1 MALAMA
7 AVTFTSCEDVP
18 APYDYPGNGGEDIYF
33 NQSFATDLGEFQS
46 FGTNDNIAWTIDY
59 SSACITGYKDFDGDG
74 TKTNEAGVTY
84 LVSPEIDLTKASKAY
99 IEMNHAM
106 KYERADV
113 NANNTLLI
121 SKDYT
126 DDPTK
131 ATWTSIAYPT
141 TGLNDAST
149 KEFVFVTSA
158 ANIPAEFIG
167 QKVRIAFRHT
177 CTESQSSTWEVK
189 SLAVKEGEAENGGA
203 TPPAGAVGDG
213 TEANPYIV
221 TDIITN
227 GASGSNVFVK
237 AYIVGF
243 VPDKAIDE
251 AKFTAEGCEAASN
264 VIVAASADETSVSN
278 VMPVQLPFGDVR
290 TGVNLKDNPGNIK
303 QEVLLCGNVETY
315 FGKTGLKSVVWA
327 KIGGKEFGIK
337 PGTDIPIVGTP
348 KGAGTKEDPFNVAAA
363 NKYIKDG
370 GDATVEKYV
379 KGKISELKEFR
390 SEYGSISY
398 YISEDGTT
406 ANQFYVFGG
415 NNLGGTKFTKLEELK
430 VGDEVVIC
438 GKLKNYN
445 GTYEFDSKNYLVS
458 LNGKKAETGGGEVTP
473 PAPTGDNLLANGNCE
488 TWDGTTPVNWKTTST
503 AGNASLK
510 QSTDAHGGS
519 YSISVGFNE
528 KQNKRL
534 GYKEITL
541 KAGTYKFSFYAK
553 STTADASQCRPGY
566 VVVTDGVAD
575 KNYNYS
581 TDYASLNNSTWTLV
595 SYEFT
600 LTETKTICLVV
611 MNPKTTS
618 HATAQNILVDDAS
631 LVTSNGGFAE

>member
-1 MALAMA
+1 MMALAMA

-18 APYDYPGNGGEDIYF
+18 APYDYPGTGGGGSTTEGVYLEK
-33 NQSFATDLGEFQS
+33 SFAKDLGDFKS

-74 TKTNEAGVTY
+74 NKSNEAGVTY

-106 KYERADV
+106 KYERGDV

-131 ATWTSIAYPT
+131 ATWTPIAYPT

-177 CTESQSSTWEVK
+177 CTDKQSSTWEIK
-189 SLAVKEGEAENGGA
+189 TLSVKEGEAQN
-203 TPPAGAVGDG
+203 
-213 TEANPYIV
+213 
-221 TDIITN
+221 
-227 GASGSNVFVK
+227 
-237 AYIVGF
+237 
-243 VPDKAIDE
+243 
-251 AKFTAEGCEAASN
+251 
-264 VIVAASADETSVSN
+264 
-278 VMPVQLPFGDVR
+278 
-290 TGVNLKDNPGNIK
+290 
-303 QEVLLCGNVETY
+303 
-315 FGKTGLKSVVWA
+315 
-327 KIGGKEFGIK
+327 
-337 PGTDIPIVGTP
+337 
-348 KGAGTKEDPFNVAAA
+348 
-363 NKYIKDG
+363 
-370 GDATVEKYV
+370 
-379 KGKISELKEFR
+379 
-390 SEYGSISY
+390 
-398 YISEDGTT
+398 
-406 ANQFYVFGG
+406 
-415 NNLGGTKFTKLEELK
+415 
-430 VGDEVVIC
+430 
-438 GKLKNYN
+438 
-445 GTYEFDSKNYLVS
+445 
-458 LNGKKAETGGGEVTP
+458 GGGEVTP

-488 TWDGTTPVNWKTTST
+488 TWDGTTPVNWKTTSK

-519 YSISVGFNE
+519 YSISVGFNAS
-528 KQNKRL
+528 QNKRL

-553 STTADASQCRPGY
+553 STTADKSQCRPGY

-575 KNYNYS
+575 KNYNYREA
-581 TDYASLNNSTWTLV
+581 YEPLNNSTWTLV

-611 MNPKTTS
+611 MNPKTTAY
-618 HATAQNILVDDAS
+618 ATAQDILVDDAS

>member
-18 APYDYPGNGGEDIYF
+18 APYDYPGNGGGGSTTEGVYL
-33 NQSFATDLGEFQS
+33 NQSFAKDLGDFKS

-59 SSACITGYKDFDGDG
+59 SSACITGYKDFNGDG
-74 TKTNEAGVTY
+74 TKSNEAGVTY

-131 ATWTSIAYPT
+131 ATWTPIAYPT

-177 CTESQSSTWEVK
+177 CTDKQSSTWEIK
-189 SLAVKEGEAENGGA
+189 TLSVKEGEVEN
-203 TPPAGAVGDG
+203 
-213 TEANPYIV
+213 
-221 TDIITN
+221 
-227 GASGSNVFVK
+227 
-237 AYIVGF
+237 
-243 VPDKAIDE
+243 
-251 AKFTAEGCEAASN
+251 
-264 VIVAASADETSVSN
+264 
-278 VMPVQLPFGDVR
+278 
-290 TGVNLKDNPGNIK
+290 
-303 QEVLLCGNVETY
+303 
-315 FGKTGLKSVVWA
+315 
-327 KIGGKEFGIK
+327 
-337 PGTDIPIVGTP
+337 
-348 KGAGTKEDPFNVAAA
+348 
-363 NKYIKDG
+363 
-370 GDATVEKYV
+370 
-379 KGKISELKEFR
+379 
-390 SEYGSISY
+390 
-398 YISEDGTT
+398 
-406 ANQFYVFGG
+406 
-415 NNLGGTKFTKLEELK
+415 
-430 VGDEVVIC
+430 
-438 GKLKNYN
+438 
-445 GTYEFDSKNYLVS
+445 
-458 LNGKKAETGGGEVTP
+458 GGGEVTP

-488 TWDGTTPVNWKTTST
+488 TWDGTTPVNWKTTSK

-519 YSISVGFNE
+519 YSISVGFNAS
-528 KQNKRL
+528 QNKRL

-553 STTADASQCRPGY
+553 STTADKSQCRPGY
-566 VVVTDGVAD
+566 VFVTDGVAD
-575 KNYNYS
+575 KNYNYREA
-581 TDYASLNNSTWTLV
+581 YEPLNNSTWTLV

-611 MNPKTTS
+611 MNPKTTAY
-618 HATAQNILVDDAS
+618 ATAQDILVDDAS

>member
-18 APYDYPGNGGEDIYF
+18 APYDYPGTGGGGSTTEGVYLEK
-33 NQSFATDLGEFQS
+33 SFAKDLGDFKS

-59 SSACITGYKDFDGDG
+59 SSACITGYKDFNGDG
-74 TKTNEAGVTY
+74 TKSNEAGVTY

-131 ATWTSIAYPT
+131 ATWTPIAYPT

-149 KEFVFVTSA
+149 KEFVFVTSK

-177 CTESQSSTWEVK
+177 CTDKQSSTWEIK
-189 SLAVKEGEAENGGA
+189 TLSVKEGEVEN
-203 TPPAGAVGDG
+203 
-213 TEANPYIV
+213 
-221 TDIITN
+221 
-227 GASGSNVFVK
+227 
-237 AYIVGF
+237 
-243 VPDKAIDE
+243 
-251 AKFTAEGCEAASN
+251 
-264 VIVAASADETSVSN
+264 
-278 VMPVQLPFGDVR
+278 
-290 TGVNLKDNPGNIK
+290 
-303 QEVLLCGNVETY
+303 
-315 FGKTGLKSVVWA
+315 
-327 KIGGKEFGIK
+327 
-337 PGTDIPIVGTP
+337 
-348 KGAGTKEDPFNVAAA
+348 
-363 NKYIKDG
+363 
-370 GDATVEKYV
+370 
-379 KGKISELKEFR
+379 
-390 SEYGSISY
+390 
-398 YISEDGTT
+398 
-406 ANQFYVFGG
+406 
-415 NNLGGTKFTKLEELK
+415 
-430 VGDEVVIC
+430 
-438 GKLKNYN
+438 
-445 GTYEFDSKNYLVS
+445 
-458 LNGKKAETGGGEVTP
+458 GGGEVTP
-473 PAPTGDNLLANGNCE
+473 PAPTGDNLLANGDCE
-488 TWDGTTPVNWKTTST
+488 TWDGTTPVNWKTTSS

-566 VVVTDGVAD
+566 VVVTNGVAD
-575 KNYNYS
+575 KNYNYREK
-581 TDYASLNNSTWTLV
+581 YEPLNNSTWTLV

-618 HATAQNILVDDAS
+618 YATAQNILVDDAS

>member
-1 MALAMA
+1 MKKIALSIMALAMA

-18 APYDYPGNGGEDIYF
+18 APYDYPGTGGGGSTTEGVYL
-33 NQSFATDLGEFQS
+33 NQSFAKDLGDFKS

-59 SSACITGYKDFDGDG
+59 SSACITGYKDFNGDG

-131 ATWTSIAYPT
+131 ATWTPIAYPT

-177 CTESQSSTWEVK
+177 CTDKQSSTWEIK
-189 SLAVKEGEAENGGA
+189 TLSVKEGEVEN
-203 TPPAGAVGDG
+203 
-213 TEANPYIV
+213 
-221 TDIITN
+221 
-227 GASGSNVFVK
+227 
-237 AYIVGF
+237 
-243 VPDKAIDE
+243 
-251 AKFTAEGCEAASN
+251 
-264 VIVAASADETSVSN
+264 
-278 VMPVQLPFGDVR
+278 
-290 TGVNLKDNPGNIK
+290 
-303 QEVLLCGNVETY
+303 
-315 FGKTGLKSVVWA
+315 
-327 KIGGKEFGIK
+327 
-337 PGTDIPIVGTP
+337 
-348 KGAGTKEDPFNVAAA
+348 
-363 NKYIKDG
+363 
-370 GDATVEKYV
+370 
-379 KGKISELKEFR
+379 
-390 SEYGSISY
+390 
-398 YISEDGTT
+398 
-406 ANQFYVFGG
+406 
-415 NNLGGTKFTKLEELK
+415 
-430 VGDEVVIC
+430 
-438 GKLKNYN
+438 
-445 GTYEFDSKNYLVS
+445 
-458 LNGKKAETGGGEVTP
+458 GGGEVTP

-488 TWDGTTPVNWKTTST
+488 TWDGTTPVNWKTTSK

-519 YSISVGFNE
+519 YSISVGFNAS
-528 KQNKRL
+528 QNKRL

-553 STTADASQCRPGY
+553 STTADKSQCRPGY
-566 VVVTDGVAD
+566 VFVTDGVAD
-575 KNYNYS
+575 KNYNYREA
-581 TDYASLNNSTWTLV
+581 YEPLNNSTWTLV

-611 MNPKTTS
+611 MNPKTTAY
-618 HATAQNILVDDAS
+618 ATAQDILVDDAS

>member
-18 APYDYPGNGGEDIYF
+18 APYDYPGTGGGGSTTEGVYL
-33 NQSFATDLGEFQS
+33 NQSFAKDLGDFKS
-46 FGTNDNIAWTIDY
+46 FGTNDNIKWAIDY
-59 SSACITGYKDFDGDG
+59 SSACITGYKDFNGDG

-131 ATWTSIAYPT
+131 ATWTPIAYPT

-177 CTESQSSTWEVK
+177 CTDKQSSTWEIK
-189 SLAVKEGEAENGGA
+189 TLSVKEGEVEN
-203 TPPAGAVGDG
+203 
-213 TEANPYIV
+213 
-221 TDIITN
+221 
-227 GASGSNVFVK
+227 
-237 AYIVGF
+237 
-243 VPDKAIDE
+243 
-251 AKFTAEGCEAASN
+251 
-264 VIVAASADETSVSN
+264 
-278 VMPVQLPFGDVR
+278 
-290 TGVNLKDNPGNIK
+290 
-303 QEVLLCGNVETY
+303 
-315 FGKTGLKSVVWA
+315 
-327 KIGGKEFGIK
+327 
-337 PGTDIPIVGTP
+337 
-348 KGAGTKEDPFNVAAA
+348 
-363 NKYIKDG
+363 
-370 GDATVEKYV
+370 
-379 KGKISELKEFR
+379 
-390 SEYGSISY
+390 
-398 YISEDGTT
+398 
-406 ANQFYVFGG
+406 
-415 NNLGGTKFTKLEELK
+415 
-430 VGDEVVIC
+430 
-438 GKLKNYN
+438 
-445 GTYEFDSKNYLVS
+445 
-458 LNGKKAETGGGEVTP
+458 GGGEVTP

-488 TWDGTTPVNWKTTST
+488 TWDGTTPVNWKTTSK

-519 YSISVGFNE
+519 YSISVGFNAS
-528 KQNKRL
+528 QNKRL

-553 STTADASQCRPGY
+553 STTADKSQCRPGY
-566 VVVTDGVAD
+566 VFVTDGVAD
-575 KNYNYS
+575 KNYNYREA
-581 TDYASLNNSTWTLV
+581 YEPLNNSTWTLV

-611 MNPKTTS
+611 MNPKTTAY
-618 HATAQNILVDDAS
+618 ATAQDILVDDAS

>member
-1 MALAMA
+1 MKKIALSIMALAMA

-18 APYDYPGNGGEDIYF
+18 APYDYPGTGGGGSTTEGVYL
-33 NQSFATDLGEFQS
+33 NQSFAKDLGDFKS
-46 FGTNDNIAWTIDY
+46 FGTNDNIAWKIDY
-59 SSACITGYKDFDGDG
+59 SSACITGFKDFNGDG

-131 ATWTSIAYPT
+131 ATWTPIAYPT

-177 CTESQSSTWEVK
+177 CTDKQSSTWEIK
-189 SLAVKEGEAENGGA
+189 TLSIKEGEVEN
-203 TPPAGAVGDG
+203 
-213 TEANPYIV
+213 
-221 TDIITN
+221 
-227 GASGSNVFVK
+227 
-237 AYIVGF
+237 
-243 VPDKAIDE
+243 
-251 AKFTAEGCEAASN
+251 
-264 VIVAASADETSVSN
+264 
-278 VMPVQLPFGDVR
+278 
-290 TGVNLKDNPGNIK
+290 
-303 QEVLLCGNVETY
+303 
-315 FGKTGLKSVVWA
+315 
-327 KIGGKEFGIK
+327 
-337 PGTDIPIVGTP
+337 
-348 KGAGTKEDPFNVAAA
+348 
-363 NKYIKDG
+363 
-370 GDATVEKYV
+370 
-379 KGKISELKEFR
+379 
-390 SEYGSISY
+390 
-398 YISEDGTT
+398 
-406 ANQFYVFGG
+406 
-415 NNLGGTKFTKLEELK
+415 
-430 VGDEVVIC
+430 
-438 GKLKNYN
+438 
-445 GTYEFDSKNYLVS
+445 
-458 LNGKKAETGGGEVTP
+458 GGGEVTP
-473 PAPTGDNLLANGNCE
+473 TAPTGDNLLANGNCE
-488 TWDGTTPVNWKTTST
+488 TWDGTTPVNWKTTSK

-519 YSISVGFNE
+519 YSISVGFNAS
-528 KQNKRL
+528 QNKRL

-553 STTADASQCRPGY
+553 STTADKSQCRPGY
-566 VVVTDGVAD
+566 VFVTDGVAD
-575 KNYNYS
+575 KNYNYREA
-581 TDYASLNNSTWTLV
+581 YEPLNNSTWTLV

-611 MNPKTTS
+611 MNPKTTAY
-618 HATAQNILVDDAS
+618 ATAQDILVDDAS

>member
-1 MALAMA
+1 MALAIA

-18 APYDYPGNGGEDIYF
+18 APYDYPGTGGGGSTTEGVYL
-33 NQSFATDLGEFQS
+33 NQSFAKDLGDFKS
-46 FGTNDNIAWTIDY
+46 FGTNDNIKWAIDY
-59 SSACITGYKDFDGDG
+59 SSACITGYKDFNGDG

-84 LVSPEIDLTKASKAY
+84 LVSPEIDLTKANKAY

-131 ATWTSIAYPT
+131 ANWTPIAYPT

-177 CTESQSSTWEVK
+177 CTDKQSSTWEIK
-189 SLAVKEGEAENGGA
+189 TLSVKEGEVEN
-203 TPPAGAVGDG
+203 
-213 TEANPYIV
+213 
-221 TDIITN
+221 
-227 GASGSNVFVK
+227 
-237 AYIVGF
+237 
-243 VPDKAIDE
+243 
-251 AKFTAEGCEAASN
+251 
-264 VIVAASADETSVSN
+264 
-278 VMPVQLPFGDVR
+278 
-290 TGVNLKDNPGNIK
+290 
-303 QEVLLCGNVETY
+303 
-315 FGKTGLKSVVWA
+315 
-327 KIGGKEFGIK
+327 
-337 PGTDIPIVGTP
+337 
-348 KGAGTKEDPFNVAAA
+348 
-363 NKYIKDG
+363 
-370 GDATVEKYV
+370 
-379 KGKISELKEFR
+379 
-390 SEYGSISY
+390 
-398 YISEDGTT
+398 
-406 ANQFYVFGG
+406 
-415 NNLGGTKFTKLEELK
+415 
-430 VGDEVVIC
+430 
-438 GKLKNYN
+438 
-445 GTYEFDSKNYLVS
+445 
-458 LNGKKAETGGGEVTP
+458 GGGEVTP

-488 TWDGTTPVNWKTTST
+488 TWDGTTPVNWKTTSK

-519 YSISVGFNE
+519 YSISVGFNAS
-528 KQNKRL
+528 QNKRL

-553 STTADASQCRPGY
+553 STTADKSQCRPGY
-566 VVVTDGVAD
+566 VFVTDGVAD
-575 KNYNYS
+575 KNYNYR
-581 TDYASLNNSTWTLV
+581 TDYEPLNNSTWTLV

-611 MNPKTTS
+611 MNPKTTAY
-618 HATAQNILVDDAS
+618 ATAQDILVDDAS

>member
-18 APYDYPGNGGEDIYF
+18 APYDYPGTGGGGSTTEGVYL
-33 NQSFATDLGEFQS
+33 NQSFAKDLGDFKS

-59 SSACITGYKDFDGDG
+59 SSACITGYKDFNGDG
-74 TKTNEAGVTY
+74 NKTNEAGVTY
-84 LVSPEIDLTKASKAY
+84 LVSPEIDLTKANKAY

-131 ATWTSIAYPT
+131 ATWTPIAYPT

-149 KEFVFVTSA
+149 KEFVFVTSK

-177 CTESQSSTWEVK
+177 CTDKQSSTWEIK
-189 SLAVKEGEAENGGA
+189 TLSVKEGEVENGG
-203 TPPAGAVGDG
+203 G
-213 TEANPYIV
+213 E
-221 TDIITN
+221 
-227 GASGSNVFVK
+227 
-237 AYIVGF
+237 
-243 VPDKAIDE
+243 E
-251 AKFTAEGCEAASN
+251 
-264 VIVAASADETSVSN
+264 
-278 VMPVQLPFGDVR
+278 
-290 TGVNLKDNPGNIK
+290 
-303 QEVLLCGNVETY
+303 
-315 FGKTGLKSVVWA
+315 
-327 KIGGKEFGIK
+327 K
-337 PGTDIPIVGTP
+337 P
-348 KGAGTKEDPFNVAAA
+348 
-363 NKYIKDG
+363 
-370 GDATVEKYV
+370 
-379 KGKISELKEFR
+379 
-390 SEYGSISY
+390 
-398 YISEDGTT
+398 
-406 ANQFYVFGG
+406 
-415 NNLGGTKFTKLEELK
+415 
-430 VGDEVVIC
+430 
-438 GKLKNYN
+438 
-445 GTYEFDSKNYLVS
+445 
-458 LNGKKAETGGGEVTP
+458 GGGEVTP

-488 TWDGTTPVNWKTTST
+488 TWDGTTPVNWKTTSK

-519 YSISVGFNE
+519 YSISVGFNAS
-528 KQNKRL
+528 QNKRL

-553 STTADASQCRPGY
+553 STTADKSQCRPGY
-566 VVVTDGVAD
+566 VFVTDGVAD
-575 KNYNYS
+575 KNYNYR
-581 TDYASLNNSTWTLV
+581 TDYEPLNNSTWTLV

-611 MNPKTTS
+611 MNPKTTAY
-618 HATAQNILVDDAS
+618 ATAQDILVDDAS

>member
-1 MALAMA
+1 MKKIALSIMALAMA

-18 APYDYPGNGGEDIYF
+18 APYDYPGNGGSEGVYF
-33 NQSFATDLGEFQS
+33 EKSFATDLGEFQS

-74 TKTNEAGVTY
+74 TKSNEAGVTY

-177 CTESQSSTWEVK
+177 CSESQSSTWEVK

-264 VIVAASADETSVSN
+264 VIVAASADETSVNN
-278 VMPVQLPFGDVR
+278 VIPVQLPFGDVR

-303 QEVLLCGNVETY
+303 QEVILCGNVETY

-458 LNGKKAETGGGEVTP
+458 LNGKKAETGGGTTP
-473 PAPTGDNLLANGNCE
+473 GGEEKPGGGETGGEEKPGGGVVEGNTLTVEASAMGIEDATAMPTITL
-488 TWDGTTPVNWKTTST
+488 TDGTKLTFAAGGNQNAPKYYNKGTNIRMYPKNSMTITATKNIEKVEFVVDVYNKVTYNASGDVSAEPGKVETQDTNIIISGISSKSTKFTNTST
-503 AGNASLK
+503 TTGAASQVRIK
-510 QSTDAHGGS
+510 T
-519 YSISVGFNE
+519 I
-528 KQNKRL
+528 K
-534 GYKEITL
+534 IT
-541 KAGTYKFSFYAK
+541 YAK
-553 STTADASQCRPGY
+553 
-566 VVVTDGVAD
+566 
-575 KNYNYS
+575 
-581 TDYASLNNSTWTLV
+581 
-595 SYEFT
+595 
-600 LTETKTICLVV
+600 
-611 MNPKTTS
+611 
-618 HATAQNILVDDAS
+618 
-631 LVTSNGGFAE
+631 

>member
-18 APYDYPGNGGEDIYF
+18 APYDYPGTGGGGSTTEGVYL
-33 NQSFATDLGEFQS
+33 NQSFAKDLGNFVS
-46 FGTNDNIAWTIDY
+46 SGTNDNIKWDIAY
-59 SSACITGYKDFDGDG
+59 SSACITGYKDFNGDG

-113 NANNTLLI
+113 NTNNTLLI

-131 ATWTSIAYPT
+131 ATWTPIAYPT

-177 CTESQSSTWEVK
+177 CTDKQSSTWEIK
-189 SLAVKEGEAENGGA
+189 TLSVKEGEVEN
-203 TPPAGAVGDG
+203 
-213 TEANPYIV
+213 
-221 TDIITN
+221 
-227 GASGSNVFVK
+227 
-237 AYIVGF
+237 
-243 VPDKAIDE
+243 
-251 AKFTAEGCEAASN
+251 
-264 VIVAASADETSVSN
+264 
-278 VMPVQLPFGDVR
+278 
-290 TGVNLKDNPGNIK
+290 
-303 QEVLLCGNVETY
+303 
-315 FGKTGLKSVVWA
+315 
-327 KIGGKEFGIK
+327 
-337 PGTDIPIVGTP
+337 
-348 KGAGTKEDPFNVAAA
+348 
-363 NKYIKDG
+363 
-370 GDATVEKYV
+370 
-379 KGKISELKEFR
+379 
-390 SEYGSISY
+390 
-398 YISEDGTT
+398 
-406 ANQFYVFGG
+406 
-415 NNLGGTKFTKLEELK
+415 
-430 VGDEVVIC
+430 
-438 GKLKNYN
+438 
-445 GTYEFDSKNYLVS
+445 
-458 LNGKKAETGGGEVTP
+458 GGGEVTP

-488 TWDGTTPVNWKTTST
+488 TWDGTTPVNWKTTSK

-519 YSISVGFNE
+519 YSISVGFNAS
-528 KQNKRL
+528 QNKRL

-553 STTADASQCRPGY
+553 STTADKSQCRPGY

-575 KNYNYS
+575 KTYNYREA
-581 TDYASLNNSTWTLV
+581 YEPLNNSTWTLV

-611 MNPKTTS
+611 MNPKTTAY
-618 HATAQNILVDDAS
+618 ATAQDILVDDAS

>member
-1 MALAMA
+1 MKKIALSIMALAMA

-18 APYDYPGNGGEDIYF
+18 APYDYPGTGGGGSTTEGVYL
-33 NQSFATDLGEFQS
+33 NQSFAKDLGDFKS

-74 TKTNEAGVTY
+74 NKSNEAGVTY
-84 LVSPEIDLTKASKAY
+84 LVSPEIDLTKANKAY

-121 SKDYT
+121 SKNYT

-131 ATWTSIAYPT
+131 ATWTTIAYPT

-177 CTESQSSTWEVK
+177 CTDKQSSTWEIK
-189 SLAVKEGEAENGGA
+189 TLSVKEGEVENGGGEV
-203 TPPAGAVGDG
+203 TPTPGEGTGEG
-213 TEANPYIV
+213 TEASPYNV
-221 TDIITN
+221 TKALAIIT
-227 GASGSNVFVK
+227 S
-237 AYIVGF
+237 
-243 VPDKAIDE
+243 
-251 AKFTAEGCEAASN
+251 
-264 VIVAASADETSVSN
+264 
-278 VMPVQLPFGDVR
+278 
-290 TGVNLKDNPGNIK
+290 GNIPTS
-303 QEVLLCGNVETY
+303 EVYV
-315 FGKTGLKSVVWA
+315 S
-327 KIGGKEFGIK
+327 GI
-337 PGTDIPIVGTP
+337 VSS
-348 KGAGTKEDPFNVAAA
+348 
-363 NKYIKDG
+363 
-370 GDATVEKYV
+370 
-379 KGKISELKEFR
+379 ISEIETAN
-390 SEYGSISY
+390 YGNATYNISV
-398 YISEDGTT
+398 DGTT
-406 ANQFYVFGG
+406 TSEQLIVYHGFY
-415 NNLGGTKFTKLEELK
+415 LGGEKFTSNDQLK
-430 VGDEVVIC
+430 VGDKVVVY
-438 GKLKNYN
+438 GKLKQFYEKKEIDYN
-445 GTYEFDSKNYLVS
+445 NKIVS
-458 LNGKKAETGGGEVTP
+458 LNGKKAETGGGEEKPGGGEVTP

-488 TWDGTTPVNWKTTST
+488 TWDGTTPVNWKTTSK

-519 YSISVGFNE
+519 YSISVGFNAS
-528 KQNKRL
+528 QNKRL

-553 STTADASQCRPGY
+553 STTADKSQCRPGY

-575 KNYNYS
+575 KNYNYREA
-581 TDYASLNNSTWTLV
+581 YEPLNNSTWTLV

-618 HATAQNILVDDAS
+618 YATAQDILVDDAS
-631 LVTSNGGFAE
+631 LVTADGGLVE

>member
-1 MALAMA
+1 MKKIALSIMALAMA

-18 APYDYPGNGGEDIYF
+18 APYDYPGNGGSEGVYLE
-33 NQSFATDLGEFQS
+33 QSFATDLGDFKS

-59 SSACITGYKDFDGDG
+59 SSACITGYKDFNGDG

-131 ATWTSIAYPT
+131 ATWTPIAYPT
-141 TGLNDAST
+141 TGLNDTST

-264 VIVAASADETSVSN
+264 VIVAASADETNVSN

-303 QEVLLCGNVETY
+303 QEIILCGNVETY
-315 FGKTGLKSVVWA
+315 FGKSGLKSVVWA

-337 PGTDIPIVGTP
+337 PGTDIPIVGDP
-348 KGAGTKEDPFNVAAA
+348 KGAGTMEDPFNVAAA

-379 KGKISELKEFR
+379 KGKISELKEFH

-415 NNLGGTKFTKLEELK
+415 NNLGGNKFTKLEELK

-458 LNGKKAETGGGEVTP
+458 LNGKKAETGGGEEKPGGGEEKPGGGAIAGNTLTVE
-473 PAPTGDNLLANGNCE
+473 ASAMGVENAKAMPTITL
-488 TWDGTTPVNWKTTST
+488 TDGTKLAFDGGGNQNAPKYYNAGKNIRMYPKNSMTITATKNIEKVEFVVDVYDGVTYNASGDVSAEPGKVEIQDTNIIISGISGKSIKFTNTST
-503 AGNASLK
+503 TTGAASQVRIK
-510 QSTDAHGGS
+510 T
-519 YSISVGFNE
+519 I
-528 KQNKRL
+528 K
-534 GYKEITL
+534 IT
-541 KAGTYKFSFYAK
+541 YAK
-553 STTADASQCRPGY
+553 
-566 VVVTDGVAD
+566 
-575 KNYNYS
+575 
-581 TDYASLNNSTWTLV
+581 
-595 SYEFT
+595 
-600 LTETKTICLVV
+600 
-611 MNPKTTS
+611 
-618 HATAQNILVDDAS
+618 
-631 LVTSNGGFAE
+631 

>member
-18 APYDYPGNGGEDIYF
+18 APYDYPGTGGGGSTTEGVYL
-33 NQSFATDLGEFQS
+33 NQSFAKDLGDFKS

-59 SSACITGYKDFDGDG
+59 SSACITGYKDFNGDG

-84 LVSPEIDLTKASKAY
+84 LVSPEIDLTKANKAY

-131 ATWTSIAYPT
+131 ATWTPIAYPT

-149 KEFVFVTSA
+149 KEFVFVTSK

-177 CTESQSSTWEVK
+177 CTDKQSSTWEIK
-189 SLAVKEGEAENGGA
+189 TLSVKEGEVEN
-203 TPPAGAVGDG
+203 
-213 TEANPYIV
+213 
-221 TDIITN
+221 
-227 GASGSNVFVK
+227 
-237 AYIVGF
+237 
-243 VPDKAIDE
+243 
-251 AKFTAEGCEAASN
+251 
-264 VIVAASADETSVSN
+264 
-278 VMPVQLPFGDVR
+278 
-290 TGVNLKDNPGNIK
+290 
-303 QEVLLCGNVETY
+303 
-315 FGKTGLKSVVWA
+315 
-327 KIGGKEFGIK
+327 
-337 PGTDIPIVGTP
+337 
-348 KGAGTKEDPFNVAAA
+348 
-363 NKYIKDG
+363 
-370 GDATVEKYV
+370 
-379 KGKISELKEFR
+379 
-390 SEYGSISY
+390 
-398 YISEDGTT
+398 
-406 ANQFYVFGG
+406 
-415 NNLGGTKFTKLEELK
+415 
-430 VGDEVVIC
+430 
-438 GKLKNYN
+438 
-445 GTYEFDSKNYLVS
+445 
-458 LNGKKAETGGGEVTP
+458 GGGEVTP

-488 TWDGTTPVNWKTTST
+488 TWDGTTPVNWKTTSK

-519 YSISVGFNE
+519 YSISVGFNAS
-528 KQNKRL
+528 QNKRL

-553 STTADASQCRPGY
+553 STTADKSQCRPGY
-566 VVVTDGVAD
+566 VFVTDGVAD
-575 KNYNYS
+575 KNYNYR
-581 TDYASLNNSTWTLV
+581 TDYEPLNNSTWTLV

-611 MNPKTTS
+611 MNPKTTAY
-618 HATAQNILVDDAS
+618 ATAQDILVDDAS

>member
-18 APYDYPGNGGEDIYF
+18 APYDYPGTGGGGSTTEGVYL
-33 NQSFATDLGEFQS
+33 NQSFAKDLGDFKS
-46 FGTNDNIAWTIDY
+46 FGTNDNIAWKIDY
-59 SSACITGYKDFDGDG
+59 SSACITGFKDFNGDG

-131 ATWTSIAYPT
+131 ATWTPIAYPT

-177 CTESQSSTWEVK
+177 CTDKQSSTWEIK
-189 SLAVKEGEAENGGA
+189 TLSIKEGEVEN
-203 TPPAGAVGDG
+203 
-213 TEANPYIV
+213 
-221 TDIITN
+221 
-227 GASGSNVFVK
+227 
-237 AYIVGF
+237 
-243 VPDKAIDE
+243 
-251 AKFTAEGCEAASN
+251 
-264 VIVAASADETSVSN
+264 
-278 VMPVQLPFGDVR
+278 
-290 TGVNLKDNPGNIK
+290 
-303 QEVLLCGNVETY
+303 
-315 FGKTGLKSVVWA
+315 
-327 KIGGKEFGIK
+327 
-337 PGTDIPIVGTP
+337 
-348 KGAGTKEDPFNVAAA
+348 
-363 NKYIKDG
+363 
-370 GDATVEKYV
+370 
-379 KGKISELKEFR
+379 
-390 SEYGSISY
+390 
-398 YISEDGTT
+398 
-406 ANQFYVFGG
+406 
-415 NNLGGTKFTKLEELK
+415 
-430 VGDEVVIC
+430 
-438 GKLKNYN
+438 
-445 GTYEFDSKNYLVS
+445 
-458 LNGKKAETGGGEVTP
+458 GGGEVTP
-473 PAPTGDNLLANGNCE
+473 TAPTGDNLLANGNCE
-488 TWDGTTPVNWKTTST
+488 TWDGTTPVNWKTTSK

-519 YSISVGFNE
+519 YSISVGFNAS
-528 KQNKRL
+528 QNKRL

-553 STTADASQCRPGY
+553 STTADKSQCRPGY
-566 VVVTDGVAD
+566 VFVTDGVAD
-575 KNYNYS
+575 KNYNYREA
-581 TDYASLNNSTWTLV
+581 YEPLNNSTWTLV

-611 MNPKTTS
+611 MNPKTTAY
-618 HATAQNILVDDAS
+618 ATAQDILVDDAS

>member
-18 APYDYPGNGGEDIYF
+18 APYDYPGTGGGGSTTEGVYL
-33 NQSFATDLGEFQS
+33 NQSFAKDLGDFKS

-59 SSACITGYKDFDGDG
+59 SSACITGYKDFNGDG

-106 KYERADV
+106 KYERADE

-131 ATWTSIAYPT
+131 ATWTPIAYPT
-141 TGLNDAST
+141 TGLNDPST

-177 CTESQSSTWEVK
+177 CTDKQSSTWEIK
-189 SLAVKEGEAENGGA
+189 TLSVKEGEVEN
-203 TPPAGAVGDG
+203 
-213 TEANPYIV
+213 
-221 TDIITN
+221 
-227 GASGSNVFVK
+227 
-237 AYIVGF
+237 
-243 VPDKAIDE
+243 
-251 AKFTAEGCEAASN
+251 
-264 VIVAASADETSVSN
+264 
-278 VMPVQLPFGDVR
+278 
-290 TGVNLKDNPGNIK
+290 
-303 QEVLLCGNVETY
+303 
-315 FGKTGLKSVVWA
+315 
-327 KIGGKEFGIK
+327 
-337 PGTDIPIVGTP
+337 
-348 KGAGTKEDPFNVAAA
+348 
-363 NKYIKDG
+363 
-370 GDATVEKYV
+370 
-379 KGKISELKEFR
+379 
-390 SEYGSISY
+390 
-398 YISEDGTT
+398 
-406 ANQFYVFGG
+406 
-415 NNLGGTKFTKLEELK
+415 
-430 VGDEVVIC
+430 
-438 GKLKNYN
+438 
-445 GTYEFDSKNYLVS
+445 
-458 LNGKKAETGGGEVTP
+458 GGGEVTP
-473 PAPTGDNLLANGNCE
+473 TAPTGDNLLANGNCE
-488 TWDGTTPVNWKTTST
+488 TWDGTTPVNWKTTSK

-519 YSISVGFNE
+519 YSISVGFNAS
-528 KQNKRL
+528 QNKRL

-553 STTADASQCRPGY
+553 STTADKSQCRPGY

-575 KNYNYS
+575 KNYNYR
-581 TDYASLNNSTWTLV
+581 TDYEPLNNSTWTLV

-611 MNPKTTS
+611 MNPKTTAY
-618 HATAQNILVDDAS
+618 ATAQDILVDDAS

>member
-18 APYDYPGNGGEDIYF
+18 APYDYPGNGGGGSTTEGVYLEK
-33 NQSFATDLGEFQS
+33 SFAKDLGDFKS

-59 SSACITGYKDFDGDG
+59 SSACITGYKDFNGDG
-74 TKTNEAGVTY
+74 TKSNEAGVTY

-131 ATWTSIAYPT
+131 ATWTPIAYPT

-149 KEFVFVTSA
+149 KEFVFVTSK

-177 CTESQSSTWEVK
+177 CTDKQSSTWEIK
-189 SLAVKEGEAENGGA
+189 TLSVKEGEVEN
-203 TPPAGAVGDG
+203 
-213 TEANPYIV
+213 
-221 TDIITN
+221 
-227 GASGSNVFVK
+227 
-237 AYIVGF
+237 
-243 VPDKAIDE
+243 
-251 AKFTAEGCEAASN
+251 
-264 VIVAASADETSVSN
+264 
-278 VMPVQLPFGDVR
+278 
-290 TGVNLKDNPGNIK
+290 
-303 QEVLLCGNVETY
+303 
-315 FGKTGLKSVVWA
+315 
-327 KIGGKEFGIK
+327 
-337 PGTDIPIVGTP
+337 
-348 KGAGTKEDPFNVAAA
+348 
-363 NKYIKDG
+363 
-370 GDATVEKYV
+370 
-379 KGKISELKEFR
+379 
-390 SEYGSISY
+390 
-398 YISEDGTT
+398 
-406 ANQFYVFGG
+406 
-415 NNLGGTKFTKLEELK
+415 
-430 VGDEVVIC
+430 
-438 GKLKNYN
+438 
-445 GTYEFDSKNYLVS
+445 
-458 LNGKKAETGGGEVTP
+458 GGGEVTP
-473 PAPTGDNLLANGNCE
+473 TPTGDNLLANGNCE
-488 TWDGTTPVNWKTTST
+488 TWDGTTPVNWKTTSK

-519 YSISVGFNE
+519 YSISVGFNAS
-528 KQNKRL
+528 QNKRL

-553 STTADASQCRPGY
+553 STTADKSQCRPGY
-566 VVVTDGVAD
+566 VFVTDGVAD
-575 KNYNYS
+575 KNYNYR
-581 TDYASLNNSTWTLV
+581 TDYEPLNNSTWTLV

-611 MNPKTTS
+611 MNPKTTAY
-618 HATAQNILVDDAS
+618 ATAQDILVDDAS

>member
-18 APYDYPGNGGEDIYF
+18 APYDYPGNGGGGSTTEGVYL
-33 NQSFATDLGEFQS
+33 NQSFAKDLGDFKS
-46 FGTNDNIAWTIDY
+46 FGTNDNIKWAIDY
-59 SSACITGYKDFDGDG
+59 SSACISGYKDFNGDG
-74 TKTNEAGVTY
+74 TKSNEAGVTY

-131 ATWTSIAYPT
+131 ATWTPIAYPT

-177 CTESQSSTWEVK
+177 CTDKQSSTWEIK
-189 SLAVKEGEAENGGA
+189 TISVKEGEVEN
-203 TPPAGAVGDG
+203 
-213 TEANPYIV
+213 
-221 TDIITN
+221 
-227 GASGSNVFVK
+227 
-237 AYIVGF
+237 
-243 VPDKAIDE
+243 
-251 AKFTAEGCEAASN
+251 
-264 VIVAASADETSVSN
+264 
-278 VMPVQLPFGDVR
+278 
-290 TGVNLKDNPGNIK
+290 
-303 QEVLLCGNVETY
+303 
-315 FGKTGLKSVVWA
+315 
-327 KIGGKEFGIK
+327 
-337 PGTDIPIVGTP
+337 
-348 KGAGTKEDPFNVAAA
+348 
-363 NKYIKDG
+363 
-370 GDATVEKYV
+370 
-379 KGKISELKEFR
+379 
-390 SEYGSISY
+390 
-398 YISEDGTT
+398 
-406 ANQFYVFGG
+406 
-415 NNLGGTKFTKLEELK
+415 
-430 VGDEVVIC
+430 
-438 GKLKNYN
+438 
-445 GTYEFDSKNYLVS
+445 
-458 LNGKKAETGGGEVTP
+458 GGGEVTP

-488 TWDGTTPVNWKTTST
+488 TWDGTTPVNWKTTSK

-519 YSISVGFNE
+519 YSISVGFNAS
-528 KQNKRL
+528 QNKRL

-553 STTADASQCRPGY
+553 STTADKSQCRPGY

-575 KNYNYS
+575 KNYNYR
-581 TDYASLNNSTWTLV
+581 TDYEPLNNSTWTLV

-611 MNPKTTS
+611 MNPKTTAY
-618 HATAQNILVDDAS
+618 ATAQDILVDDAS

>member
-1 MALAMA
+1 MKKIALSIMALAMA

-18 APYDYPGNGGEDIYF
+18 APYDYPGTGGGGSTTEGVYL
-33 NQSFATDLGEFQS
+33 NQSFAKDLGDFKS

-59 SSACITGYKDFDGDG
+59 SSACISGYKDFNGDG

-131 ATWTSIAYPT
+131 ATWTPIAYPT

-177 CTESQSSTWEVK
+177 CTDKQSSTWEIK
-189 SLAVKEGEAENGGA
+189 TLSVKEGEVEN
-203 TPPAGAVGDG
+203 
-213 TEANPYIV
+213 
-221 TDIITN
+221 
-227 GASGSNVFVK
+227 
-237 AYIVGF
+237 
-243 VPDKAIDE
+243 
-251 AKFTAEGCEAASN
+251 
-264 VIVAASADETSVSN
+264 
-278 VMPVQLPFGDVR
+278 
-290 TGVNLKDNPGNIK
+290 
-303 QEVLLCGNVETY
+303 
-315 FGKTGLKSVVWA
+315 
-327 KIGGKEFGIK
+327 
-337 PGTDIPIVGTP
+337 
-348 KGAGTKEDPFNVAAA
+348 
-363 NKYIKDG
+363 
-370 GDATVEKYV
+370 
-379 KGKISELKEFR
+379 
-390 SEYGSISY
+390 
-398 YISEDGTT
+398 
-406 ANQFYVFGG
+406 
-415 NNLGGTKFTKLEELK
+415 
-430 VGDEVVIC
+430 
-438 GKLKNYN
+438 
-445 GTYEFDSKNYLVS
+445 
-458 LNGKKAETGGGEVTP
+458 GGGEVTP

-488 TWDGTTPVNWKTTST
+488 TWDGTTPVNWKTTSK

-519 YSISVGFNE
+519 YSISVGFNAS
-528 KQNKRL
+528 QNKRL

-553 STTADASQCRPGY
+553 STTADKSQCRPGY
-566 VVVTDGVAD
+566 VFVTDGVAD
-575 KNYNYS
+575 KNYNYR
-581 TDYASLNNSTWTLV
+581 TDYEPLNNSTWTLV

-611 MNPKTTS
+611 MNPKTTAY
-618 HATAQNILVDDAS
+618 ATAQDILVDDAS

>member
-1 MALAMA
+1 MKKIALSIMALAMA

-18 APYDYPGNGGEDIYF
+18 APYDYPGTGGGGSTTEGVYL
-33 NQSFATDLGEFQS
+33 NQSFAKDLGDFKS

-59 SSACITGYKDFDGDG
+59 SSACITGYKDFNGDG

-106 KYERADV
+106 KYERADE

-131 ATWTSIAYPT
+131 ATWTPIAYPT
-141 TGLNDAST
+141 TGLNDPST

-177 CTESQSSTWEVK
+177 CTDKQSSTWEIK
-189 SLAVKEGEAENGGA
+189 TLSVKEGEVEN
-203 TPPAGAVGDG
+203 
-213 TEANPYIV
+213 
-221 TDIITN
+221 
-227 GASGSNVFVK
+227 
-237 AYIVGF
+237 
-243 VPDKAIDE
+243 
-251 AKFTAEGCEAASN
+251 
-264 VIVAASADETSVSN
+264 
-278 VMPVQLPFGDVR
+278 
-290 TGVNLKDNPGNIK
+290 
-303 QEVLLCGNVETY
+303 
-315 FGKTGLKSVVWA
+315 
-327 KIGGKEFGIK
+327 
-337 PGTDIPIVGTP
+337 
-348 KGAGTKEDPFNVAAA
+348 
-363 NKYIKDG
+363 
-370 GDATVEKYV
+370 
-379 KGKISELKEFR
+379 
-390 SEYGSISY
+390 
-398 YISEDGTT
+398 
-406 ANQFYVFGG
+406 
-415 NNLGGTKFTKLEELK
+415 
-430 VGDEVVIC
+430 
-438 GKLKNYN
+438 
-445 GTYEFDSKNYLVS
+445 
-458 LNGKKAETGGGEVTP
+458 GGGEVTP

-488 TWDGTTPVNWKTTST
+488 TWDGTTPVNWKTTSK

-519 YSISVGFNE
+519 YSISVGFNAS
-528 KQNKRL
+528 QNKRL

-553 STTADASQCRPGY
+553 STTADKSQCRPGY
-566 VVVTDGVAD
+566 VFVTDGVAD
-575 KNYNYS
+575 KNYNYREA
-581 TDYASLNNSTWTLV
+581 YAPLNNSTWTLV

-611 MNPKTTS
+611 MNPKTTAY
-618 HATAQNILVDDAS
+618 ATAQDILVDDAS

>member
-1 MALAMA
+1 MKKIALSIMALAMA

-18 APYDYPGNGGEDIYF
+18 APYDYPGTGGGGSTTEGVYL
-33 NQSFATDLGEFQS
+33 NQSFAKDLGDFKS

-59 SSACITGYKDFDGDG
+59 SSACISGYKDFNGDG

-84 LVSPEIDLTKASKAY
+84 LVSPEIDLTNASKAY

-131 ATWTSIAYPT
+131 ATWTQIAYPT

-177 CTESQSSTWEVK
+177 CTDKQSSTWEIK
-189 SLAVKEGEAENGGA
+189 TLSVKEGEVEN
-203 TPPAGAVGDG
+203 
-213 TEANPYIV
+213 
-221 TDIITN
+221 
-227 GASGSNVFVK
+227 
-237 AYIVGF
+237 
-243 VPDKAIDE
+243 
-251 AKFTAEGCEAASN
+251 
-264 VIVAASADETSVSN
+264 
-278 VMPVQLPFGDVR
+278 
-290 TGVNLKDNPGNIK
+290 
-303 QEVLLCGNVETY
+303 
-315 FGKTGLKSVVWA
+315 
-327 KIGGKEFGIK
+327 
-337 PGTDIPIVGTP
+337 
-348 KGAGTKEDPFNVAAA
+348 
-363 NKYIKDG
+363 
-370 GDATVEKYV
+370 
-379 KGKISELKEFR
+379 
-390 SEYGSISY
+390 
-398 YISEDGTT
+398 
-406 ANQFYVFGG
+406 
-415 NNLGGTKFTKLEELK
+415 
-430 VGDEVVIC
+430 
-438 GKLKNYN
+438 
-445 GTYEFDSKNYLVS
+445 
-458 LNGKKAETGGGEVTP
+458 GGGEVTP

-519 YSISVGFNE
+519 YSISVGYDAS
-528 KQNKRL
+528 KNKRL

-553 STTADASQCRPGY
+553 STTADKSQCRPGY
-566 VVVTDGVAD
+566 VFVTDGVAD
-575 KNYNYS
+575 KTYNYR
-581 TDYASLNNSTWTLV
+581 TDYEPLNNSTWTLV

-611 MNPKTTS
+611 MNPKTSTY
-618 HATAQNILVDDAS
+618 ATAQDILVDDAS

>member
-1 MALAMA
+1 MKKIALSIMALAMA

-18 APYDYPGNGGEDIYF
+18 APYDYPGTGGGGSTTEGVYL
-33 NQSFATDLGEFQS
+33 NQSFAKDLGDFKS

-74 TKTNEAGVTY
+74 TKSNEAGVTY
-84 LVSPEIDLTKASKAY
+84 LVSPEIDLTKANKAY

-121 SKDYT
+121 SNNYT

-131 ATWTSIAYPT
+131 ATWTPIAYPT

-177 CTESQSSTWEVK
+177 CTDKQSSTWEIK
-189 SLAVKEGEAENGGA
+189 TLSVKEGEVEN
-203 TPPAGAVGDG
+203 
-213 TEANPYIV
+213 
-221 TDIITN
+221 
-227 GASGSNVFVK
+227 
-237 AYIVGF
+237 
-243 VPDKAIDE
+243 
-251 AKFTAEGCEAASN
+251 
-264 VIVAASADETSVSN
+264 
-278 VMPVQLPFGDVR
+278 
-290 TGVNLKDNPGNIK
+290 
-303 QEVLLCGNVETY
+303 
-315 FGKTGLKSVVWA
+315 
-327 KIGGKEFGIK
+327 
-337 PGTDIPIVGTP
+337 
-348 KGAGTKEDPFNVAAA
+348 
-363 NKYIKDG
+363 
-370 GDATVEKYV
+370 
-379 KGKISELKEFR
+379 
-390 SEYGSISY
+390 
-398 YISEDGTT
+398 
-406 ANQFYVFGG
+406 
-415 NNLGGTKFTKLEELK
+415 
-430 VGDEVVIC
+430 
-438 GKLKNYN
+438 
-445 GTYEFDSKNYLVS
+445 
-458 LNGKKAETGGGEVTP
+458 GGGEVTP

-488 TWDGTTPVNWKTTST
+488 TWDGTTPVNWKTTSK

-519 YSISVGFNE
+519 YSISVGFNAS
-528 KQNKRL
+528 QNKRL

-566 VVVTDGVAD
+566 VVVTNGVAD
-575 KNYNYS
+575 KNYNYREK
-581 TDYASLNNSTWTLV
+581 YEPLNNSTWTLV

-611 MNPKTTS
+611 MNPKTTAY
-618 HATAQNILVDDAS
+618 ATAQDILVDDAS

>member
-18 APYDYPGNGGEDIYF
+18 APYDYPGTGGGGSTTEGVYL
-33 NQSFATDLGEFQS
+33 NQSFAKDLGDFKS
-46 FGTNDNIAWTIDY
+46 FGTNDNIKWAIDY
-59 SSACITGYKDFDGDG
+59 SSACITGYKDFNGDG

-84 LVSPEIDLTKASKAY
+84 LVSPEIDLTKANKAY

-131 ATWTSIAYPT
+131 ATWTPIAYPT

-177 CTESQSSTWEVK
+177 CTDKQSSTWEIK
-189 SLAVKEGEAENGGA
+189 TLSVKEGEVEN
-203 TPPAGAVGDG
+203 
-213 TEANPYIV
+213 
-221 TDIITN
+221 
-227 GASGSNVFVK
+227 
-237 AYIVGF
+237 
-243 VPDKAIDE
+243 
-251 AKFTAEGCEAASN
+251 
-264 VIVAASADETSVSN
+264 
-278 VMPVQLPFGDVR
+278 
-290 TGVNLKDNPGNIK
+290 
-303 QEVLLCGNVETY
+303 
-315 FGKTGLKSVVWA
+315 
-327 KIGGKEFGIK
+327 
-337 PGTDIPIVGTP
+337 
-348 KGAGTKEDPFNVAAA
+348 
-363 NKYIKDG
+363 
-370 GDATVEKYV
+370 
-379 KGKISELKEFR
+379 
-390 SEYGSISY
+390 
-398 YISEDGTT
+398 
-406 ANQFYVFGG
+406 
-415 NNLGGTKFTKLEELK
+415 
-430 VGDEVVIC
+430 
-438 GKLKNYN
+438 
-445 GTYEFDSKNYLVS
+445 
-458 LNGKKAETGGGEVTP
+458 GGGEVTP

-488 TWDGTTPVNWKTTST
+488 TWDGTTPVNWKTTSK

-519 YSISVGFNE
+519 YSISVGFNAS
-528 KQNKRL
+528 QNKRL

-553 STTADASQCRPGY
+553 STTADKSQCRPGY
-566 VVVTDGVAD
+566 VFVTDGVAD
-575 KNYNYS
+575 KNYNYR
-581 TDYASLNNSTWTLV
+581 TDYEPLNNSTWTLV

-611 MNPKTTS
+611 MNPKTTAY
-618 HATAQNILVDDAS
+618 ATAQDILVDDAS